1 MCELITFLARNRVP
15 ESIVFASLL
24 TKYGCPDARKVPA
37 ELPEVT
43 YRTEWEVSERA
54 EVLDES
60 VLRSLRPHSDVVLNL
75 FRESTSSSRY
85 HLLHTRLI

>member
-24 TKYGCPDARKVPA
+24 TKYGCPDARKAPA

-43 YRTEWEVSERA
+43 YRTKLEVFGIA
-54 EVLDES
+54 EVLGES
-60 VLRSLRPHSDVVLNL
+60 V
-75 FRESTSSSRY
+75 F
-85 HLLHTRLI
+85 

>member
-1 MCELITFLARNRVP
+1 M
-15 ESIVFASLL
+15 
-24 TKYGCPDARKVPA
+24 TKYGCPDARKVLA

-60 VLRSLRPHSDVVLNL
+60 VLRSLRPHSDDVVLNL

-85 HLLHTRLI
+85 HLPHTRLI